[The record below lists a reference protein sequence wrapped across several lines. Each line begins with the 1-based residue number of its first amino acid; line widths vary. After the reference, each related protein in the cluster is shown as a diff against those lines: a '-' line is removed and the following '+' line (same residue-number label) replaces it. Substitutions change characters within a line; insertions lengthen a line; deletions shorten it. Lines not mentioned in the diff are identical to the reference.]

1 MGLVFIPISMYSIS
15 TGVPYPAAFFESA
28 GPEGNRIQPKEEI
41 LIMNLSEPK
50 VVTFWI
56 AVILGVLGIIFFF
69 VPSLTAYAFWAV
81 LVGLVVLVL
90 GNLLKG
96 L

>member
-1 MGLVFIPISMYSIS
+1 MKL
-15 TGVPYPAAFFESA
+15 
-28 GPEGNRIQPKEEI
+28 N
-41 LIMNLSEPK
+41 EPK

-56 AVILGVLGIIFFF
+56 AVILGVLGIIAEL
-69 VPSLTAYAFWAV
+69 VTIPVLSGLAFW
-81 LVGLVVLVL
+81 LVVAGLVVLVL